1 MCFLHGEI
9 FQWRATSMYD
19 KTCIRQKDKKWEGK
33 WKYKK
38 KYYEVKQNV
47 NKKQKVSIDL
57 QMR

>member
-1 MCFLHGEI
+1 
-9 FQWRATSMYD
+9 MYD